1 MTRILLALFVASL
14 LSILVLAAV
23 AGIESTPL
31 VEPAGR
37 LSHQDIARIKQLL
50 RQHDPRRLNKQEV
63 RTLQLT
69 ERDLNLLLEYLAPN
83 AMNTSSRADL
93 RPEGM
98 NLQLTAKLPASPLGD
113 YLNISADL
121 SAGGD
126 RLHLERLT
134 LGGLSLPAW
143 LLDPLLLQVHRV
155 MLARLDDYRA
165 ATAAIRSYR
174 LLDDRLVVEYQL
186 DPGLVARLRQSG
198 KVFLFPDADTRR
210 MLAYHEELVRISG
223 QPASRRRTLVS
234 VLPPLFQLAATRT
247 TVNGEPQAENRA
259 LLLTLTMH
267 ALGMNISRYID
278 APLAPHRH
286 VLHLSVHGRHDLVLH
301 YLVSAAVTA
310 SAGSGLASAMG
321 EFKELDDSR
330 GGTGFSFADL
340 LADRAG
346 IRLAEMATGT
356 EQQARVLQQ
365 RMSDSLLVETD
376 FMPDIED
383 LPKGIMELEFKHRYR
398 DLDSNKFKMVEDE
411 IENRLSRC
419 KVYSLQDKRT

>member
-1 MTRILLALFVASL
+1 
-14 LSILVLAAV
+14 
-23 AGIESTPL
+23 
-31 VEPAGR
+31 
-37 LSHQDIARIKQLL
+37 
-50 RQHDPRRLNKQEV
+50 
-63 RTLQLT
+63 
-69 ERDLNLLLEYLAPN
+69 
-83 AMNTSSRADL
+83 
-93 RPEGM
+93 
-98 NLQLTAKLPASPLGD
+98 
-113 YLNISADL
+113 
-121 SAGGD
+121 
-126 RLHLERLT
+126 
-134 LGGLSLPAW
+134 
-143 LLDPLLLQVHRV
+143 
-155 MLARLDDYRA
+155 
-165 ATAAIRSYR
+165 
-174 LLDDRLVVEYQL
+174 
-186 DPGLVARLRQSG
+186 
-198 KVFLFPDADTRR
+198 

-234 VLPPLFQLAATRT
+234 VLPPLFQLAAART

-286 VLHLSVHGRHDLVLH
+286 VLHLSVHGRHDLVQH

-356 EQQARVLQQ
+356 EQQARLLQQ

-383 LPKGIMELEFKHRYR
+383 LPEGIMELEFKHRYR